1 MKKQAGFTLI
11 ELLIVIFV
19 ISMGLLVIIQG
30 MSESHRYI
38 SETAQRT
45 IALNLAKEGIEAVYN
60 IRNSNWRRRSD
71 QKNACRLKA
80 DPSMD
85 EKDPGCADDPRITAW
100 RRVIEGTTWQKLTQI
115 NGINAI
121 NAKEEQENL
130 LGSEMRTVLN
140 NFQNLTDNQR
150 YHIYNISWA
159 WLNHD
164 AYEAAKTANPNL
176 TEDTSSGK
184 YWRWIYVEGLYDKTN
199 GGELDCS
206 QNNNCNNNTA
216 KELRFCSTVLYTKP
230 YQGYVNI
237 CSLLTNFERDA
248 N

>member
-85 EKDPGCADDPRITAW
+85 EKDPGCADDPRITA
-100 RRVIEGTTWQKLTQI
+100 
-115 NGINAI
+115 
-121 NAKEEQENL
+121 
-130 LGSEMRTVLN
+130 
-140 NFQNLTDNQR
+140 
-150 YHIYNISWA
+150 
-159 WLNHD
+159 
-164 AYEAAKTANPNL
+164 
-176 TEDTSSGK
+176 
-184 YWRWIYVEGLYDKTN
+184 
-199 GGELDCS
+199 
-206 QNNNCNNNTA
+206 
-216 KELRFCSTVLYTKP
+216 
-230 YQGYVNI
+230 
-237 CSLLTNFERDA
+237 
-248 N
+248 

>member
-71 QKNACRLKA
+71 QKNACRLKT
-80 DPSMD
+80 DPTTD
-85 EKDPGCADDPRITAW
+85 NNNDGCQNDPWISPW
-100 RRVIEGTTWQKLTQI
+100 RRTLWDINNPKLSWMNIPDVDIEQK
-115 NGINAI
+115 
-121 NAKEEQENL
+121 KL
-130 LGSEMRTVLN
+130 LWSEMKTILDKFQALN
-140 NFQNLTDNQR
+140 NDNNKAYR
-150 YHIYNISWA
+150 LYNISWA
-159 WLNHD
+159 WLSHD
-164 AYEAAKTANPNL
+164 AFQAAQNENTNL
-176 TEDTSSGK
+176 TEDTNSGI
-184 YWRWIYVEGLYDKTN
+184 YWRWIYVEGLYNKTN
-199 GGELDCS
+199 WETLTC
-206 QNNNCNNNTA
+206 QNGNSCNNDNA
-216 KELRFCSTVLYTKP
+216 KELRFCSIVLYTKP